1 MSADASQQTMRTLAE
16 PTHRTVVLHVG
27 EQFRASE
34 KLVVEKALRDRPGV
48 IEVDANPVAQT
59 ATVAYDQGVTS
70 IYELRRWIEQ
80 GGFKCAGCNVAGCI
94 CDPLQEPT
102 APQPALDDEA
112 VTRADD
118 PTGHGMGGH
127 SGHSMA
133 GMAEQMRN
141 RFFASA
147 VFTVAIVAWSDVG
160 KHVFGSAL
168 ATPFGLDRDVWLLL
182 LSLPVLYAARMF
194 FTGAVSA
201 LRERT
206 LDMNVLVAIAVGI
219 SWAYSFAVTLG
230 LKGTVFYDAGA
241 MLATFVLLGHWF
253 EMRARGGASD
263 SIRALL
269 DLAPPKAVVLR
280 DGEPVEVST
289 AEVQLGDLLLI
300 RPGAKIPVDAEVIE
314 GDSEV
319 DESTVTGESLPVH
332 KRSGDKLVGATI
344 NKNGTLR
351 ARATAI
357 GSDTALAQIV
367 QLVQEAQNS
376 KAPAQRLADRAAFW
390 LVLVALGAGTATF
403 GIWAGLVGRDVTGS
417 LLFAISVVVITCPD
431 ALGLATPTAIMVG
444 TGLGAKRGILFKH
457 AIALEQATIL
467 DTVVFDKTGTLTRGH
482 PEVVDID
489 TADGVDENDVL
500 RLVAAAE
507 GDSEHPLAQ
516 AIVNRAR
523 ERGLQPPPAQDFQA
537 VPGHGVLATV
547 EGRRLAV
554 GNERLLQRDNISL
567 DGVTDR
573 GAQLSADGRT
583 TVEVAIDGKA
593 AAVIAISDAPRE
605 TANAAVQALRE
616 LGVRTVM
623 LTGDSHGTAQ
633 RVASEVGIEEVIA
646 EVLPQD
652 KAAKVSELQQQGRR
666 VAMVGD
672 GVNDAPALAQA
683 DVGIAIGAGTDVAVE
698 TADVVLMRSD
708 PLDVATAIQISRGTV
723 RKMHQNLAWAVG
735 YNSLA
740 IPLAA
745 GILEPAG
752 FTLSPA
758 VAALSMSGSS
768 IVVAVNAITLKR
780 LELRPR
786 PPSERTTPAG
796 SESTATAAA

>member
-1 MSADASQQTMRTLAE
+1 
-16 PTHRTVVLHVG
+16 
-27 EQFRASE
+27 
-34 KLVVEKALRDRPGV
+34 
-48 IEVDANPVAQT
+48 
-59 ATVAYDQGVTS
+59 
-70 IYELRRWIEQ
+70 
-80 GGFKCAGCNVAGCI
+80 
-94 CDPLQEPT
+94 
-102 APQPALDDEA
+102 
-112 VTRADD
+112 
-118 PTGHGMGGH
+118 MGGH

-141 RFFASA
+141 RFVGSA
-147 VFTVAIVAWSDVG
+147 VFTLAILAWSDVG
-160 KHVFGSAL
+160 KSVFGSPL
-168 ATPFGLDRDVWLLL
+168 ATPFGLDRNVWLLL
-182 LSLPVLYAARMF
+182 LSLPVLYVARMF

-206 LDMNVLVAIAVGI
+206 LDMMVLVAVAVGT
-219 SWAYSFAVTLG
+219 SWAYSLAVTVG

-241 MLATFVLLGHWF
+241 MLATFVLLGHWI

-280 DGEPVEVST
+280 DGEPVEVATS
-289 AEVQLGDLLLI
+289 EVQVGDLMLI
-300 RPGAKIPVDAEVIE
+300 RPGSKIPVDAEVID

-332 KRSGDKLVGATI
+332 KRPGDTIVGATI

-351 ARATAI
+351 ARATAV

-367 QLVQEAQNS
+367 QLVQEAQTS

-390 LVLVALGAGTATF
+390 LVLVALGTGLATF
-403 GIWAGLVGRDVTGS
+403 GIWAGLVGRDLSGS

-444 TGLGAKRGILFKH
+444 TDLGAKRGILFKN

-467 DTVVFDKTGTLTRGH
+467 DTVVFDKTGTLTRGE
-482 PEVVDID
+482 PEVVDIA
-489 TADGVDENDVL
+489 TTSGFDENDVL

-507 GDSEHPLAQ
+507 GDSEHPLAR
-516 AIVNRAR
+516 AIVNAAR
-523 ERGLQPPPAQDFQA
+523 ERGLQPPAAQNFQA
-537 VPGHGVLATV
+537 VPGHGILATV
-547 EGRRLAV
+547 EGRALAV
-554 GNERLLQRDNISL
+554 GNTRLLQRDEVSL
-567 DGVTDR
+567 NG
-573 GAQLSADGRT
+573 LSGRAAHLAAEGRT
-583 TVEVAIDGKA
+583 TVEVAIDGNA
-593 AAVIAISDAPRE
+593 VGVIAIADAPRE
-605 TANAAVQALRE
+605 TASAAIRALRE

-623 LTGDSHGTAQ
+623 LTGDSQGTAR
-633 RVASEVGIEEVIA
+633 RVAAQVGIDEVIA

-652 KAAKVSELQQQGRR
+652 KAAKISELQQQGRK

-683 DVGIAIGAGTDVAVE
+683 DVGIAIGTGTDVAVE

-735 YNSLA
+735 YNTLA

-745 GILEPAG
+745 GILEPVG

-758 VAALSMSGSS
+758 VAALSMSASS
-768 IVVAVNAITLKR
+768 IMVAVNAITLKR
-780 LELRPR
+780 LQLRTD
-786 PPSERTTPAG
+786 SH
-796 SESTATAAA
+796 TATTIA